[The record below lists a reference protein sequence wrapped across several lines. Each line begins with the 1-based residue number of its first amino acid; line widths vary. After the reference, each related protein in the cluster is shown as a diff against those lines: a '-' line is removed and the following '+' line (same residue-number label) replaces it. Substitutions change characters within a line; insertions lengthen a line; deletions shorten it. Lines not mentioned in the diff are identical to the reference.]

1 MSTNPFAILKQPWK
15 PHPYQLEAVKFLVSR
30 GGAGLFLD
38 PGLGKTSC
46 VLAAFR
52 VLKDK
57 GMVKRML
64 VIAPR
69 RVMYL
74 VWPQEIELWQE
85 FKDFRYAILHGDD
98 KDDLVDA
105 DADIFIINPE
115 GLRWLMSDGRI
126 NKLKCDILA
135 VDELTKFKHTNTQ
148 RFKALKPVLGRFQ
161 RRWGMT
167 GTPAP
172 NGLLD
177 LFGQCYVLD
186 MGAALGR
193 FITHYR
199 NEFFYPSGYG
209 GYSWSPQPGAEERI
223 LEKIRPLALRMQAE
237 DYLQLPELVTQNVM
251 VELPTSAKRIY
262 EQMEEL
268 FVAMLGDTEV
278 AATNAAAAGIKCRQI
293 ADGAMYGSLHE
304 LDITG
309 KREFHEV
316 HDVKLEALENLLEEL
331 NGQPALVLYAFDHDR
346 ERIQKRLGGN
356 IPCIGGGTGDKA
368 SEQYVQ
374 AFNAGTL
381 PVLLA
386 HPASAGHGL
395 NLQKMSNHIIWFGLT
410 WDLELYDQ
418 AFRRIY
424 RQGNPNTHVFM
435 HHIVAKGTID
445 ETILKVVGQKDRSQR
460 SLLAAL
466 KASLV
471 KN

>member
-1 MSTNPFAILKQPWK
+1 MSNPFAVLKKPWT
-15 PHPYQLEAVKFLVSR
+15 PHQYQLEAVKFLVSR

-38 PGLGKTSC
+38 PGLGKTST
-46 VLAAFR
+46 VLAAFQLLR
-52 VLKDK
+52 KK

-74 VWPQEIELWQE
+74 VWPAEIELWE
-85 FKDFRYAILHGDD
+85 DFKDIRYCILHGDD
-98 KDDLVDA
+98 KDKLLDA
-105 DADIFIINPE
+105 NADVFIINPE
-115 GLRWLMSDGRI
+115 GLPWLTSNGNI
-126 NKLKCDILA
+126 NRLKCDILT

-148 RFKALKPVLGRFQ
+148 RFKCMKPYLPRFQ

-177 LFGQCYVLD
+177 LFGQCYMLD

-199 NEFFYPSGYG
+199 NTYFYPSGYG
-209 GYSWSPQPGAEERI
+209 GYSWTPQIGAEERI
-223 LEKIRPLALRMQAE
+223 LERIKPLALRMQAE
-237 DYLQLPELVTQNVM
+237 DYLQLPELVVQNIEVQ
-251 VELPTSAKRIY
+251 LPPSARRIY
-262 EQMEEL
+262 DQMEEY
-268 FVAMLGDTEV
+268 FISQLGDVDV
-278 AATNAAAAGIKCRQI
+278 AAVNAAAAGIKCRQI
-293 ADGAMYGSLHE
+293 ADGAVYGDLNE
-304 LDITG
+304 INVLG
-309 KREFHEV
+309 KREFHEI
-316 HDVKLEALENLLEEL
+316 HDAKLDALESLIEEL

-346 ERIQKRLGGN
+346 ERIQKRLGDV
-356 IPCIGGGTGDKA
+356 PCIGGGTGDAA
-368 SEQYVQ
+368 SQRYVQ
-374 AFNAGTL
+374 AFNGGSI

-395 NLQKMSNHIIWFGLT
+395 NLQQVSNHIVWFGLT

-435 HHIVAKGTID
+435 HHIIAKDTID
-445 ETILKVVGQKDRSQR
+445 EVILKVVGQKDRSQR

-466 KASLV
+466 KGALTSV
-471 KN
+471 GA